1 MQEMWDRVL
10 GGENTLEKEIAT
22 QSSILVWETFHGWR
36 KLDDYRP
43 WVAKKSNKTYIA
55 QINDESINRTNSW
68 FQSPSL

>member
-22 QSSILVWETFHGWR
+22 QSSILVWEKFHGRR